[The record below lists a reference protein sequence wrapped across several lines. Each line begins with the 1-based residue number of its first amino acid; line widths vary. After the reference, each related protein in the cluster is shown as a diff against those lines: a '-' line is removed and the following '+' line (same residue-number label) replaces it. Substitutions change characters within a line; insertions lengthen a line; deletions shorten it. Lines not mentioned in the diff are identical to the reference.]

1 MKLFPLFLGVVAAVS
16 VCSCANNG
24 KTTGVA
30 GADSSAAVASQTAYT
45 GKIAFVRMD
54 SLMNGYGMYIDMSD
68 AFAKKQQKVQGEL
81 TAQGRSLEREAM
93 ELQEKAE
100 KGLLTRYQGQTAQ
113 ENLQKKQQNI
123 MAYRDRVLGEMAQEE
138 AQLSAQLTTAVM
150 DYLKEYNATKGYSMI
165 LQTVGGT
172 PVLLADPALD
182 ITGEVLAE
190 LNSRYEAKLSADQKK

>member
-1 MKLFPLFLGVVAAVS
+1 MKLSSLFLGLVAAVAVS
-16 VCSCANNG
+16 SCSGNG
-24 KTTGVA
+24 QTTAAA
-30 GADSSAAVASQTAYT
+30 GADSTAVGQTNFT
-45 GKIAFVRMD
+45 GKVAFVRMD

-93 ELQEKAE
+93 ELQDKAE
-100 KGLLTRYQGQTAQ
+100 KGLLTRYQGQAAQ
-113 ENLQKKQQNI
+113 EALQKKQQNI
-123 MAYRDRVLGEMAQEE
+123 MAYRDRVLGEMGQEE
-138 AQLSAQLTTAVM
+138 AQLSSQLTAAVM
-150 DYLKEYNATKGYSMI
+150 DYLKEYNATKGYSLI

-190 LNSRYEAKLSADQKK
+190 LNRRYEAKLAATQTK

>member
-1 MKLFPLFLGVVAAVS
+1 MKLYPLFIGAVAAVAL
-16 VCSCANNG
+16 CSCSNNAQ
-24 KTTGVA
+24 TA
-30 GADSSAAVASQTAYT
+30 ASAAADSSSVAGTAYT

-81 TAQGRSLEREAM
+81 TSQGRALEREAM
-93 ELQEKAE
+93 ELQEKAD
-100 KGLLTRYQGQTAQ
+100 KGLLTRYQAQTSGEA
-113 ENLQKKQQNI
+113 LQKKQQNI
-123 MAYRDRVLGEMAQEE
+123 VAYRDRVLGEMAAEE
-138 AQLSAQLTTAVM
+138 AQLSSQLTKAVM

-190 LNSRYEAKLSADQKK
+190 LNRRYEAKLSSEQKK